1 MDNQNPLSN
10 SLKIQQIKDKNF
22 HIAEKKKFLRYL
34 LLNTATCSMVCK
46 ATGILQKNAT
56 RHKKA
61 LQDAG
66 LLAQL
71 NKDTCQ
77 VTGHKAFY
85 LTCNPELFK
94 APTQLN
100 INY

>member
-1 MDNQNPLSN
+1 MDNQNPLN
-10 SLKIQQIKDKNF
+10 HLRIQQLKDKAF
-22 HIAEKKKFLRYL
+22 HLAEKEIFRKYL
-34 LLNTATCSMVCK
+34 FQNTATCSMVCK

-66 LLAQL
+66 LLAEL
-71 NKDTCQ
+71 KKDTCG
-77 VTGHKAFY
+77 VTGHKAHY
-85 LTCNPELFK
+85 LTCNPSLFK